1 VLIEEYLRRRAL
13 RKKGQSFLDYVQHVA
28 PWVVIEEV
36 HCLLADHFE
45 RLRRGEIDRLMIAM
59 PPRTGKLLADS
70 TPVITQQGWKPH
82 GELRVGDV
90 VFHPSG
96 EPILVE
102 AVSPKDV
109 ADYEVEFDTG
119 EVVKCHGNHEW
130 TVFDRSRNG
139 YRTVETKWFLGT
151 TNEGKQRK
159 LWQAGKR
166 ARYSLPD
173 VTGVEFPRAE
183 LLIDPYVLGVW
194 LGDGTAGK
202 PWITMADTDIWRVVP
217 KFLAAGYNV
226 GKTYQHKTTGV
237 PSVAFTAGGRK
248 GPGMECLLAK
258 HLAALGVY
266 KDKHIPEVYLRASA
280 TQRRGL
286 LAGLVDTDGHVDV
299 TGRVFVST
307 CSERLRD
314 GVIDLC
320 RTLGYRP
327 YVVTDQPRLSTSG
340 IQGRKPVFKVMFQP
354 TERLLTVL
362 PRKQPTKFAVR
373 RKVSVVD
380 VRKTATPEPGHCVQ
394 VSSSDGLYVVGKTF
408 LATHNSLFTSILLP
422 SWWEGHYPSDKLLH
436 ASYASTLVEKFG
448 RQIRN
453 QIMADDYQQVFP
465 GTQITKDSRAA
476 AQWATTAG
484 GEYNA
489 VGVGGGVAGKGGNLL
504 IIDDP
509 MSEQDMFS
517 RSVMDSIY
525 EWYGAGFY
533 TRRQPDRNALLL
545 TMTRWAVADLAG
557 RLLADAVTKE
567 DADQWVQ
574 LVIPAILDD
583 KTAALLN
590 QYSHDPHITTPHTYK
605 AGDSFSPRRWPLL
618 ELIRT
623 KNTVSRKAWAAL
635 YMQSPVEEGGGILQR
650 DHWKPWKSTALPK
663 IEFILQGYDTAFE
676 EGEANDFSARITWGV
691 FKRESDGKLCVLMLE
706 RMKERLSFP
715 KLLDNALDAYKEY
728 GPDRVII
735 EKAASGIPLIQ
746 EFRKRGIPVSPIPPK
761 GSKIARANAAAV
773 VLEQGVVYY
782 PYGKRWA
789 EEVIDEC
796 ATFPNGQHDDI
807 PDVVAHCLN
816 YFRRMFLLEAP
827 DDAEDDDDEM
837 DKTPARSY
845 AVRRSRLPAAA

>member
-1 VLIEEYLRRRAL
+1 MPPSPDLDDIDLTQFPAGERVVIEEWLRRKAL
-13 RKKGQSFLDYVQHVA
+13 RKKGNSFLDYVQHVA

-45 RLRRGEIDRLMIAM
+45 RLKRGEIDRLMIAM
-59 PPRTGKLLADS
+59 PPRTGKSLL
-70 TPVITQQGWKPH
+70 
-82 GELRVGDV
+82 
-90 VFHPSG
+90 
-96 EPILVE
+96 
-102 AVSPKDV
+102 
-109 ADYEVEFDTG
+109 
-119 EVVKCHGNHEW
+119 
-130 TVFDRSRNG
+130 
-139 YRTVETKWFLGT
+139 
-151 TNEGKQRK
+151 
-159 LWQAGKR
+159 
-166 ARYSLPD
+166 
-173 VTGVEFPRAE
+173 
-183 LLIDPYVLGVW
+183 
-194 LGDGTAGK
+194 
-202 PWITMADTDIWRVVP
+202 
-217 KFLAAGYNV
+217 
-226 GKTYQHKTTGV
+226 
-237 PSVAFTAGGRK
+237 
-248 GPGMECLLAK
+248 
-258 HLAALGVY
+258 
-266 KDKHIPEVYLRASA
+266 
-280 TQRRGL
+280 
-286 LAGLVDTDGHVDV
+286 
-299 TGRVFVST
+299 
-307 CSERLRD
+307 
-314 GVIDLC
+314 
-320 RTLGYRP
+320 
-327 YVVTDQPRLSTSG
+327 
-340 IQGRKPVFKVMFQP
+340 
-354 TERLLTVL
+354 
-362 PRKQPTKFAVR
+362 
-373 RKVSVVD
+373 
-380 VRKTATPEPGHCVQ
+380 
-394 VSSSDGLYVVGKTF
+394 
-408 LATHNSLFTSILLP
+408 TSILLP

-650 DHWKPWKSTALPK
+650 DHWKPWKGTALPK

-827 DDAEDDDDEM
+827 DDAEDDDDEDM
-837 DKTPARSY
+837 DKTTARSY